1 MRYSVHFKN
10 YLWRCR
16 KRAYLDPTEHFWL
29 SRAFLSLAIS
39 DQFGLHMLS
48 ATRFSS
54 PQMKLQ
60 CHSLRRAPHG
70 MRGGSAAADHNYA
83 YFRTCGSNE
92 VYRYT
97 ISTDEWLRLPPCPH
111 SSSALVIIDN
121 ELTAVGGYRGG
132 NSTNKLFTLR
142 QGRWVEEYPPMSI
155 ARSRAACVGISNDH
169 HMYIMVIGG
178 QDVFC
183 WTTPV
188 ELLNTHSRRW
198 STLTSLP
205 MPLPFPSAVVCGDL
219 VYVFGENYA
228 YSYLLSALPDSTK
241 PDKSFQPPI
250 WTPLPHLPL
259 YDSTP
264 AILAGQLV
272 RVGGRQGEGWMSPRD
287 DSIHQLVDGQWVK
300 IGSLSSARDH
310 CLVVTPSP
318 DKMLVVGGEPRFFS
332 SSDSVEMY
340 EVIE

>member
-1 MRYSVHFKN
+1 MIR
-10 YLWRCR
+10 
-16 KRAYLDPTEHFWL
+16 
-29 SRAFLSLAIS
+29 
-39 DQFGLHMLS
+39 
-48 ATRFSS
+48 
-54 PQMKLQ
+54 
-60 CHSLRRAPHG
+60 
-70 MRGGSAAADHNYA
+70 GSAAADHNYA
-83 YFRTCGSNE
+83 YFGSGSNE

-111 SSSALVIIDN
+111 SYPALVIIDN
-121 ELTAVGGYRGG
+121 ELTAVGGYSGG
-132 NSTNKLFTLR
+132 ISHTNKVFTLR

-155 ARSRAACVGISNDH
+155 ARRSAACVGISNDH

-178 QDVFC
+178 VGVGGR
-183 WTTPV
+183 TTAV

-205 MPLPFPSAVVCGDL
+205 KPFPLPSAVVCGDL
-219 VYVFGENYA
+219 VYVVGKNCV
-228 YSYLLSALPDSTK
+228 YSYLLSALPDSTR
-241 PDKSFQPPI
+241 PDKSLQPPI
-250 WTPLPHLPL
+250 WTQIPHLPL

-272 RVGGRQGEGWMSPRD
+272 CVGGRQGESGLSRRD

-300 IGSLSSARDH
+300 IGSLSSARNL

-318 DKMLVVGGEPRFFS
+318 DRMLVVEGYTES
-332 SSDSVEMY
+332 YSNSDSVVMY